1 MLKLAGALLNKP
13 EVLQRAARMTGAS
26 PLIKGAA
33 KVADKGGSEL
43 LRSSLPGA
51 EIPTGLGTLTTGNPL
66 AGVAIGVADLGLSF
80 GGARALGGTQLA
92 GKYRSYAS
100 PAQVAKALETGE
112 MISPLDL
119 KRVYEPSLA
128 QSGAMLAGSI
138 AAPVVLEPAFMQMQ
152 QQQLAASQNVTQ
164 AQQLGQQEMLNR
176 MYMPPDTADGTLYQ
190 VQGLP
195 KRNEQG
201 ENWRDR
207 LNRQINEAAM
217 MQVGMR

>member
-13 EVLQRAARMTGAS
+13 EVLQRAARMAGAS

-51 EIPTGLGTLTTGNPL
+51 AITTGLGTLTTGNPL
-66 AGVAIGVADLGLSF
+66 AGLAIGAADLGMSF

-92 GKYRSYAS
+92 GKYRSYAD
-100 PAQVAKALETGE
+100 PKQVAKALETGE

-138 AAPVVLEPAFMQMQ
+138 AAPVVLEPAFLQMQ

-195 KRNEQG
+195 QRV
-201 ENWRDR
+201 
-207 LNRQINEAAM
+207 M
-217 MQVGMR
+217 

>member
-13 EVLQRAARMTGAS
+13 EVLQRAARMAGAS

-51 EIPTGLGTLTTGNPL
+51 AITTGLGTLTTGNPL
-66 AGVAIGVADLGLSF
+66 AGVAIGAADLGLSF

>member
-13 EVLQRAARMTGAS
+13 EVLQRAARMAGAS

-51 EIPTGLGTLTTGNPL
+51 AITTGLGTLTTGNPL